1 MRFRYRIISNGV
13 GANMPHHFEFD
24 FQHKILLTVME
35 GEIEGAEI
43 QTIDQDMRA
52 RVVRMQ
58 PVAGISDL
66 TGVTNFNV
74 PGEIMRLAA
83 LQPPPF
89 PSQTPRFIVAQT
101 DFLYGMSRMYELVA
115 DRAQGKLQVVRT
127 REEALSALGISNPK
141 FEPID

>member
-1 MRFRYRIISNGV
+1 
-13 GANMPHHFEFD
+13 MPHHFEFD
-24 FQHKILLTVME
+24 FLHKILLTVME

-43 QTIDQDMRA
+43 QTINQDMRA
-52 RVVRMQ
+52 RIVRMQ
-58 PVAGISDL
+58 PAAGISDL

-74 PGEIMRLAA
+74 PGEIMRSAA

-89 PSQTPRFIVAQT
+89 SSETPRFIVAPT

-115 DRAQGKLQVVRT
+115 DCPQGKLQVVRI
-127 REEALSALGISNPK
+127 RQEALSALAVSNPK